1 MQDRPTTRELV
12 EAARELFERELLPTI
27 ADPRLRFRT
36 LVALN
41 ALGMAEREMFAGDVF
56 VDEELKGL
64 RALLGVAEGPLP
76 ESRAAKESEA
86 WAHRKTLATS
96 LREGKAPEGTGP
108 FLRSS
113 VGYKLSISNPRFV
126 ARYSGT

>member
-27 ADPRLRFRT
+27 TDPRLRFRT

-56 VDEELKGL
+56 VDEELRGL
-64 RALLGVAEGPLP
+64 RALLGIAESPLP
-76 ESRAAKESEA
+76 EGRAAKESEA
-86 WAHRKTLATS
+86 WAHRKTLAARI
-96 LREGKAPEGTGP
+96 REGHVPEGAGA

-113 VGYKLSISNPRFV
+113 IGYKLSISNPRFV
-126 ARYSGT
+126 ARYG

>member
-1 MQDRPTTRELV
+1 MQDRPTQRELV

-27 ADPRLRFRT
+27 TDPRLRFRT

-64 RALLGVAEGPLP
+64 RALLGVAPSPLP
-76 ESRAAKESEA
+76 EARSAKESEA
-86 WAHRKTLATS
+86 WAHRKTLAARI
-96 LREGKAPEGTGP
+96 REGTAPEGTGA
-108 FLRSS
+108 FLQASI
-113 VGYKLSISNPRFV
+113 GYKLSISNPRFV
-126 ARYSGT
+126 ARYG

>member
-1 MQDRPTTRELV
+1 MQDRPTQRELV

-27 ADPRLRFRT
+27 TDPRLRFRT

-64 RALLGVAEGPLP
+64 RALLGLAAAPLP

-86 WAHRKTLATS
+86 WAHRKALAARI
-96 LREGKAPEGTGP
+96 REGTAPEGTGA
-108 FLRSS
+108 FLEAS

-126 ARYSGT
+126 ARYG

>member
-1 MQDRPTTRELV
+1 MQDRPTQRELV
-12 EAARELFERELLPTI
+12 EAARELFERELLPTLT
-27 ADPRLRFRT
+27 DPRLRFRT

-64 RALLGVAEGPLP
+64 RALLGLPALPFP

-86 WAHRKTLATS
+86 WSHRKVLAARI
-96 LREGKAPEGTGP
+96 REGTAPEGTGA
-108 FLRSS
+108 FLKAS
-113 VGYKLSISNPRFV
+113 VGYKLSISNPRFA
-126 ARYSGT
+126 ARYG

>member
-27 ADPRLRFRT
+27 TDPRLRFRT

-64 RALLGVAEGPLP
+64 RALLGVADAPLP

-86 WAHRKTLATS
+86 WAHRATLSARI
-96 LREGKAPEGTGP
+96 REGTAPEGTAA
-108 FLRSS
+108 FLRAS
-113 VGYKLSISNPRFV
+113 VGYKLSIASPRFV
-126 ARYSGT
+126 SRYG

>member
-27 ADPRLRFRT
+27 TDPRLRFRT

-41 ALGMAEREMFAGDVF
+41 ALGIAEREMFAGDVF
-56 VDEELKGL
+56 VDEELRAL
-64 RALLGVAEGPLP
+64 RALLATPEAPFP
-76 ESRAAKESEA
+76 ESRAAKEAEA
-86 WAHRKTLATS
+86 WS
-96 LREGKAPEGTGP
+96 LRKALSAAIREGTAPAGTSA

-113 VGYKLSISNPRFV
+113 VAWKLSVCSPRFTS
-126 ARYSGT
+126 RYG